1 MIKWHNSLIDDLAR
15 RRCILFLGAGV
26 SMNSIG
32 DKGKTPPSWKGFL
45 EHCLHEIDKP
55 QQIKKMINNEDYLTA
70 CEIIRSKLQRG
81 QFDSLLKEEFL
92 VPRYIKADIHEL
104 LFKLDCRIVIT
115 PNFDKIYETYVSN
128 ATEGTVI
135 VKNYYDDDIASVIK
149 ENGRVILKIHG
160 TIDNT
165 KNLIFSR
172 KDYARARSSH
182 RDFYEILNALSL
194 THTFLFIGCGIND
207 PDIRLLLEDSFFK
220 HNSTKPHY
228 LISSDKSINSELKPI
243 IEETLNVNILTYKE
257 IKKSHLELTN
267 SIEELLKL
275 VEQKRL
281 DIKQTMNW

>member
-1 MIKWHNSLIDDLAR
+1 MIKWHNSLVDDLAR

-26 SMNSIG
+26 SMNSVG
-32 DKGKTPPSWKGFL
+32 NDGKIPPSWKEFL
-45 EHCLHEIDKP
+45 THCLDSIDKP
-55 QQIKKMINNEDYLTA
+55 QQIRKLINNEDFLTA

-92 VPRYIKADIHEL
+92 APKYIKAEIHEP
-104 LFKLDCRIVIT
+104 LFKLDCRIVVT
-115 PNFDKIYETYVSN
+115 PNFDKIYETYVSK
-128 ATEGTVI
+128 ATEGTAI
-135 VKNYYDDDIASVIK
+135 VKTYYDDDIASVIR

-172 KDYARARSSH
+172 KDYAKARSSH

-228 LISSDKSINSELKPI
+228 LVSSDKSINSELVPI

-257 IKKSHLELTN
+257 IRKSHGELIK
-267 SIEELLKL
+267 SINELLKL

-281 DIKQTMNW
+281 EIKQTMNW

>member
-1 MIKWHNSLIDDLAR
+1 MIKWHNSLVDDLAR

-26 SMNSIG
+26 SMNSVG
-32 DKGKTPPSWKGFL
+32 NDGKIPPSWKEFL
-45 EHCLHEIDKP
+45 MHCLENIDKP
-55 QQIKKMINNEDYLTA
+55 QQIKKLINNEDFLTA

-92 VPRYIKADIHEL
+92 APKYIKAEIHEL
-104 LFKLDCRIVIT
+104 LFKLDCRIVVT
-115 PNFDKIYETYVSN
+115 PNFDKIYETYVSK
-128 ATEGTVI
+128 ATEGTAI
-135 VKNYYDDDIASVIK
+135 VKTYYDDDIASVIR

-172 KDYARARSSH
+172 KDYAKARSSH

-228 LISSDKSINSELKPI
+228 LISSDKSINSELIPI

-257 IKKSHLELTN
+257 IRKKHGELIK
-267 SIEELLKL
+267 SISELLKL

-281 DIKQTMNW
+281 EIKQTMNW